1 MGIFAHM
8 SEVNGKAW
16 DGKVLKRVFSY
27 TKPYKTKVVVILV
40 AIMVLA
46 WLSPFRVS
54 LIGDLVTDYI
64 QKGDAEGLLMMT
76 LVIIGLLLVE
86 VVIQFVEVYLT
97 NIIGQNVIKD
107 LRVNLFSHITKLRL
121 KYFDN
126 NPIGMLV
133 TRSVSDME
141 TITQIFTQGL
151 FSIFGDILKLT
162 ITLGFMLFL
171 NWQLTLLVIL
181 PIPILIFAT
190 KIFKNAIKK
199 SFQDVRVQVSELN
212 TFVQERIT
220 GMSLVK
226 IFNREK
232 IEANRFE
239 VINDKHKKAHIKSIW
254 AYSIFFPV
262 VEILSA
268 LSLGMLALYVI
279 YQGGQ
284 AKSDFAKLAGD
295 LTAFI
300 IYIGMFYRPIRQLA
314 DRFNTLQMGMVGAE
328 RVFKVMDTEESI
340 VDEGTISKM
349 NFEGNITFSNV
360 DFAYNEPTYVLRN
373 LNFEVK
379 AGETV
384 AFVGATGAGKSSIIN
399 LLSRFYEFQNGEII
413 IDEKNIK
420 DIQLQLLRS
429 NIAVVLQD
437 VFLYS
442 DTIFNNITLGNENI
456 SKEQVIEASKLVGA
470 HAFISSL
477 PGGYDFDVKERGGL
491 ISVGQRQLIS
501 FIRAYVY
508 SPKILILDEA
518 TSSVDTESEILIQT
532 AIEKLTKGRTSII
545 IAHRLSTIRNADKII
560 VLDKGEIQ
568 EIGSHSELLKIKE
581 GMYRKLYENQFED
594 V

>member
-1 MGIFAHM
+1 M

-27 TKPYKTKVVVILV
+27 TKPYKTKVVIILM
-40 AIMVLA
+40 AIMFLA

-54 LIGDLVTDYI
+54 LIGDLVSDYI

-76 LVIIGLLLVE
+76 LLIVGLLLIE

-107 LRVNLFSHITKLRL
+107 LRVNLFCHITKLRL
-121 KYFDN
+121 KYFDK

-151 FSIFGDILKLT
+151 FSIFGDILKLA

-232 IEANRFE
+232 IEAKRFE

-279 YQGGQ
+279 YQGGK
-284 AKSDFAKLAGD
+284 ANSDFAKLAGD
-295 LTAFI
+295 LTTFI

-328 RVFKVMDTEESI
+328 RVFKVIDTEESI
-340 VDEGTISKM
+340 VDEGSISEM
-349 NFEGNITFSNV
+349 DFEGNITFTDV

-399 LLSRFYEFQNGEII
+399 LLSRFYEFQKGEII
-413 IDEKNIK
+413 IDGKNIK
-420 DIQLQLLRS
+420 DIELKLLRS

-456 SKEQVIEASKLVGA
+456 TKEQVIEASKLVGA
-470 HAFISSL
+470 HEFISSL
-477 PGGYDFDVKERGGL
+477 PGGYEFDVKERGGL

-508 SPKILILDEA
+508 NPKILILDEA

-568 EIGSHSELLKIKE
+568 EIGSHSELLKMKD